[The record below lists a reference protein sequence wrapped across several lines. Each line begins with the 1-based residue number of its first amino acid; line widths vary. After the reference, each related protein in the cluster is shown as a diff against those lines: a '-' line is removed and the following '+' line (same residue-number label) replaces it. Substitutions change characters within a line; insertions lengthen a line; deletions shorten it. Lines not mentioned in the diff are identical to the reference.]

1 MNMKAS
7 TVVGQV
13 VGLLTVCGLAATT
26 ALAQP
31 SVINISG
38 ATLLENYVRSPAST
52 NDFIDVDSNG
62 ISGLAGTG
70 IQQLATT
77 TTGGTFS
84 PALKFIIQYRV
95 TGSVNGLKE
104 LIQFGSPFS
113 ATGNDS
119 NPIGI
124 IGQRPSAGVLGDATT
139 AYQNR
144 VTYIASGA
152 NVGVYNLG
160 NPGGAPY
167 TANLSTSASLALWAP
182 AGTSSGGAIRI
193 DVAPLDIPT
202 TWAVQTA
209 GTPAFNDRPLQP
221 GYGTNPRR
229 SVNRQGTL
237 TGFANLPNDLALLGS
252 RTIYTGNPAS
262 ADANTIFDNPLS
274 YAVIVPVVNQGTG
287 ITQLTISEMRHMFVT
302 GRTITGENLTIVTRS
317 AGSGTRNAF
326 SNNLGLDPSWTVGD
340 NVGGESTLTLNNNAG
355 VAFTPTNKN
364 ASGGVEVAMRNARLA
379 VAYIGGER
387 GVSSGSSQNW
397 LLNTSGAQNPVE
409 IPGVRND
416 IYPGS
421 TNFVRPTISNI
432 IGSNVVANGGN
443 NWVIGGPAI
452 LATIGDPL
460 AEPFAVGGQGLSTPR
475 MTNSAAA
482 AYLNNTSRSIAN
494 FISVPTDVGNLGMP
508 GEFAATT
515 FTLTSALNLVPSSL
529 DATILISNSAL
540 SAGVQAYTLANS
552 IYNNARFAT
561 ADFSHAG
568 RVPTRTTGVVYTD
581 GVVNGANYIT
591 QGGTALA
598 FGSNLPLRNK
608 IAGDFS
614 GNGVRNILDTAEMLK
629 AYRSRNGGTT
639 WTAPAGTGSIAGAA
653 SADACIE
660 ILGDFDVDGSFTAA
674 DVRYFADGLAIATT
688 GPRAGKL
695 DRKAGF
701 IALDTEWNT
710 LTASNNFFGTTL
722 VTGAAYLA
730 GASRGDVS
738 GAAGANA
745 RGWAPVG
752 NDGVINAFDID
763 FVFAQFARNAAATSG
778 QVSWAN
784 LSQAA
789 TFDLSADMTGDLI
802 VDIADINEM
811 LTILGT
817 SMGDVNLDGL
827 VNAADLAIISGNLN
841 TAGGWA
847 RGDLNGDG
855 QITSADFD
863 ILNAI
868 LNPPVVC
875 LADVAGGG
883 PSGDQP
889 DGIVDG
895 ADFIAFINSFSVG
908 DAIVSSTADVAGGGV
923 NADQPDGIVDGTDF
937 IAFINAFGAGC

>member
-7 TVVGQV
+7 NVL
-13 VGLLTVCGLAATT
+13 GLVTVCGLAATS

-38 ATLLENYVRSPAST
+38 ASLLENYVRSPAST
-52 NDFIDVDSNG
+52 NDFIDVDGNG
-62 ISGLAGTG
+62 VAGSLG
-70 IQQLATT
+70 SPSVQQLATT
-77 TTGGTFS
+77 TSGGAFS
-84 PALKFIIQYRV
+84 PALKWIVQYRV

-104 LIQFGSPFS
+104 LIQFGSPFL

-119 NPIGI
+119 NATGI
-124 IGQRPSAGVLGDATT
+124 LGQRPSAGVLGDATT

-144 VTYIASGA
+144 VTYIAAGA
-152 NVGVYNLG
+152 NTGVYNQG

-167 TANLSTSASLALWAP
+167 TADLTTSASLALWAAAP
-182 AGTSSGGAIRI
+182 TSSGGAVRI

-209 GTPAFNDRPLQP
+209 GTPQFNDRPQLP

-237 TGFANLPNDLALLGS
+237 TGFANLPNDLALLGN

-262 ADANTIFDNPLS
+262 ATTNTLFDTQLS

-287 ITQLTISEMRHMFVT
+287 ITQLTMTEMRHMFVT

-317 AGSGTRNAF
+317 AGSGTRNAW

-340 NVGGESTLTLNNNAG
+340 NVGGESTLTVNNLAG
-355 VAFTPTNKN
+355 IAFTSTNKN
-364 ASGGVEVAMRNARLA
+364 ATGGVEVTMRNARLA
-379 VAYIGGER
+379 VAYLGGER
-387 GVSSGSSQNW
+387 GPSGSGSQGW
-397 LLNTSGAQNPVE
+397 LINSSGAQNPVE
-409 IPGVRND
+409 IPAVRND

-421 TNFVRPTISNI
+421 TNFIRPTIGNI
-432 IGSNVVANGGN
+432 IGTNVTANGGN
-443 NWVIGGPAI
+443 NWVLGGPAV
-452 LATIGDPL
+452 LVTVGDPN
-460 AEPFAVGGQGLSTPR
+460 AEPIALGGQGLSTPR
-475 MTNSAAA
+475 MTNIAAA
-482 AYLNNTSRSIAN
+482 AYLNNTIRSITN

-508 GEFAATT
+508 GEFAATQ
-515 FTLTSALNLVPSSL
+515 FTLTSALNLIPSAL
-529 DATILISNSAL
+529 EATTLISNPNL
-540 SAGVQAYTLANS
+540 SAGVQTYTLNNS
-552 IYNNARFAT
+552 IYANGRYAT

-581 GVVNGANYIT
+581 GVANGGTYIT
-591 QGGTALA
+591 QSSATLA
-598 FGSNLPLRNK
+598 FGSNMPLRNK
-608 IAGDFS
+608 IAGDFD
-614 GNGVRNILDTAEMLK
+614 GNGLRNINDTAQMLR
-629 AYRSRNGGTT
+629 AYNSRNGGAT

-653 SADACIE
+653 AGDACIE
-660 ILGDFDVDGSFTAA
+660 LLGDFDVDGSFTAA

-701 IALDTEWNT
+701 IAIDTQWLA
-710 LTASNNFFGTTL
+710 LTVTDGNFFDTTL
-722 VTGAAYLA
+722 ATGAAYTP
-730 GASRGDVS
+730 GASRGDVAGPS
-738 GAAGANA
+738 GANA

-763 FVFAQFARNAAATSG
+763 FVFAQFARNATAISG
-778 QVSWAN
+778 QVSWTN
-784 LSQAA
+784 LAQAA

-802 VDIADINEM
+802 VDIADITEL

-817 SMGDVNLDGL
+817 SMGDVNLDGQ
-827 VNAADLAIISGNLN
+827 VNAADLAIVSANLN

-863 ILNAI
+863 VLNAI
-868 LNPPVVC
+868 LNPPVIC

-883 PSGDQP
+883 PNADQP
-889 DGIVDG
+889 DGIIDG
-895 ADFIAFINSFSVG
+895 TDFVAFINSFGVG
-908 DAIVSSTADVAGGGV
+908 DATVSSVADVAGGGP
-923 NADQPDGIVDGTDF
+923 NADQPDGIVDGNDF
-937 IAFINAFGAGC
+937 VAFINAFSAGC